1 MLLSPVCPEQQYL
14 GDSTS
19 AVPNVPD
26 IDLTAQTLPE
36 GVTEEDVTNF
46 TSIYREHCEVLL
58 DAVVTLQFSSVEIIW
73 QQFWRSAN
81 NSEDL
86 LDDDPEKIMP
96 KRVLHQLCDWPPVQ
110 DYVKTM
116 DYLFY
121 QNLVEVLIPDV
132 LRAIPSK
139 WSGLAATTGWAVIEC
154 WGGGGGLRKHAHYA
168 DQISFFNSCCCQ
180 L

>member
-1 MLLSPVCPEQQYL
+1 M
-14 GDSTS
+14 
-19 AVPNVPD
+19 PNVPD

-36 GVTEEDVTNF
+36 GATEEDVTNF

-121 QNLVEVLIPDV
+121 QNLVDVLMPDV
-132 LRAIPSK
+132 LRAIPSE
-139 WSGLAATTGWAVIEC
+139 SGGSY
-154 WGGGGGLRKHAHYA
+154 GRK
-168 DQISFFNSCCCQ
+168 
-180 L
+180 

>member
-1 MLLSPVCPEQQYL
+1 M
-14 GDSTS
+14 
-19 AVPNVPD
+19 PNVPD

-121 QNLVEVLIPDV
+121 QNLVDVLIPDV
-132 LRAIPSK
+132 LRAIPSECRGGAALVLVK
-139 WSGLAATTGWAVIEC
+139 SEKMNLSWSNAALIRSKSILGSGI
-154 WGGGGGLRKHAHYA
+154 LLMNA
-168 DQISFFNSCCCQ
+168 D
-180 L
+180 